1 VVNISSFVEKNGAE
15 KWGTWAYVIKFSV
28 SCNVDIKNEHVNVC
42 MSGNRNACL
51 HPPLKLEIS
60 HVQSSSALLYVV
72 SATSAVGFVE
82 KSGAEKWGTWAYV
95 IKFSG
100 EWW

>member
-1 VVNISSFVEKNGAE
+1 MF
-15 KWGTWAYVIKFSV
+15 
-28 SCNVDIKNEHVNVC
+28 
-42 MSGNRNACL
+42 
-51 HPPLKLEIS
+51 
-60 HVQSSSALLYVV
+60 LLMYVV
-72 SATSAVGFVE
+72 HVCHIIKANGVKTKMTHMHIGVRMWSTSAVGFVE

>member
-1 VVNISSFVEKNGAE
+1 MRSYPHTINTIYLVHTLFIIVHQTDMHIGVRMWS
-15 KWGTWAYVIKFSV
+15 
-28 SCNVDIKNEHVNVC
+28 
-42 MSGNRNACL
+42 
-51 HPPLKLEIS
+51 
-60 HVQSSSALLYVV
+60 
-72 SATSAVGFVE
+72 TSAVGFVE